1 MKTNEQLLT
10 KLEQAFKSITVSDL
24 NGTVL
29 AAEKFDSFVRT
40 VQEGSNI
47 LQNAR
52 FIEMDSQI
60 VDIDRVGFSGR
71 ILKSGSDA
79 AGASRTLADGEESKP
94 TFAQNKLTAVELQAI
109 TGIKD
114 TALRRNIEREGFED
128 TLVDMFAEAAGQD
141 LEEFCILGNTDIT
154 HAQDDVLS
162 LSDNWAK
169 KAANKVYGAGTGA
182 DFDPTDVEAMFDAL
196 IAAVPKKYIRDRS
209 AWRIYVTFEQY
220 EAYREVLAARGT
232 ALGDAALTGD
242 IALNY
247 KGFMVE
253 YSPML
258 ERSKPVGDNGAGR
271 LAMLQHPDN
280 MAWGLFHQINIEPDR
295 KPRERKTDYVLT
307 LEGDA
312 NYEDENAAAVAY
324 LDQEEPA

>member
-1 MKTNEQLLT
+1 MKTNEQLLS

-24 NGTVL
+24 NGSVL
-29 AAEKFDSFVRT
+29 APQKFDSFVRV

-60 VDIDRVGFSGR
+60 VEIDRVGFSGR
-71 ILKSGSDA
+71 ILKSGTDTN
-79 AGASRTLADGEESKP
+79 GADRTLADGEEAKP
-94 TFAQNKLTAVELQAI
+94 TFGVNKLTAVELQAI

-141 LEEFCILGNTDIT
+141 LEEFAILADDDIT
-154 HAQDDVLS
+154 YAQDDVLS
-162 LSDNWAK
+162 LTDGWAK
-169 KAANKVYGAGTGA
+169 LAANKIYGQGAGA
-182 DFDPTDVEAMFDAL
+182 DFDPAKVEELFDSL
-196 IAAVPKKYIRDRS
+196 IAAVPKKYIRDRG

-220 EAYREVLAARGT
+220 EAYREVLAQRGT

-242 IALNY
+242 IPLNY
-247 KGFMVE
+247 KGFLVE
-253 YSPML
+253 YAPML
-258 ERSKPVGDNGAGR
+258 ERSKPVGENGAGR

-280 MAWGLFHQINIEPDR
+280 MAWGLFHQIFIEPDR
-295 KPRERKTDYVLT
+295 KPRARKTDYVLT

-312 NYEDENAAAVAY
+312 NYEDENAAAVAF